1 VVVLAEESETRA
13 TAFEAVY
20 AAEHPAVVRLAYL
33 LVDSE
38 AVAEELAHDAFVA
51 LFERFGE
58 VHNPEG
64 FLRTAVVRRAVRWRD
79 RRDGER
85 RRFEV
90 VGTSASVEGVPEVD
104 ETWTAIGRLKPERA
118 TVIVLRYYSDLSH
131 GEIAEMLGCSAGTVR
146 SRVRRAL
153 EDLHRELDR

>member
-1 VVVLAEESETRA
+1 VVVLADESETRA
-13 TAFEAVY
+13 TAFEALY

-33 LVDSE
+33 LVGSE
-38 AVAEELAHDAFVA
+38 AVAEELAHDVFLS
-51 LFERFGE
+51 LFEHFGE

-85 RRFEV
+85 RRLAV
-90 VGTSASVEGVPEVD
+90 VATSRSVEVLPEVD
-104 ETWTAIGRLKPERA
+104 ETWLAIGRLKPERA
-118 TVIVLRYYSDLSH
+118 TVIVLRYYADLSH
-131 GEIAEMLGCSAGTVR
+131 DEIAELLECSAGTVR

-153 EDLHRELDR
+153 KDLHRELDR